1 MGQKFQRLVEIQQ
14 SVGSAIEILCSR
26 NLTQKYN
33 FIEMPNNNPMP
44 EFIISPTS
52 EDTQNN
58 IDNAIFKLEEYTRK
72 NRLINKAAAI
82 EELILSQ
89 SQESGFNSS
98 SLSGQNLNLNTSV
111 TNANNHNQPNN
122 QTLSPSEILSINQQQ
137 TNLMNTLS
145 ALSQVQQAQQVQQ
158 VQQQASPNNKS
169 GLMTELLRNLVSG
182 KRKMDF
188 SDSNND
194 ATSKVMKMEI

>member
-82 EELILSQ
+82 EELILSR

-111 TNANNHNQPNN
+111 TNNNNQPNN

-145 ALSQVQQAQQVQQ
+145 ALSQVQQ